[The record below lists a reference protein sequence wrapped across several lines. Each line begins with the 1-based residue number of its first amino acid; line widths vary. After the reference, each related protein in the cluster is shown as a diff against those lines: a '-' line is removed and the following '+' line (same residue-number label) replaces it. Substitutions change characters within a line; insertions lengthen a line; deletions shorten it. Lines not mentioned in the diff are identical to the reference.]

1 MPPLWVFAY
10 GSLIWDP
17 CFPVAARAVGRVT
30 GWQRSFCMWSV
41 RYRGTDADPGLVLA
55 LDRAEGAFCDG
66 VAFRVEQGAE
76 DSSLVTLR
84 ERELISSAYL
94 ETTLPVQL
102 QTGKTVQAVAFVI
115 DPGHPQYAG
124 QLSHDDQARI
134 IARAHGM
141 RGPNR
146 DYLFAT
152 TSHLNDLG
160 LRDAELN
167 ALCARVRDIAL

>member
-17 CFPVAARAVGRVT
+17 CFPVAARHIGRVA

-55 LDRAEGAFCDG
+55 LDRAAKGFCDG
-66 VAFRVEQGAE
+66 VAFRVADGAE
-76 DSSLVTLR
+76 TTALADLR
-84 ERELISSAYL
+84 KRELISSAYL
-94 ETTLPVQL
+94 ETVLPVRL
-102 QTGKTVQAVAFVI
+102 VTGDTVQAVTFVI
-115 DPGHPQYAG
+115 DTAHAQYAG
-124 QLSHDDQARI
+124 ALPPDTQARI
-134 IARAHGM
+134 IARAMGQ

-152 TSHLNDLG
+152 AKHLADLG
-160 LRDAELN
+160 LRDADLE
-167 ALCARVRDIAL
+167 ALSARVRDIAP